1 MKVRTLGTICQN
13 PQHGFQK
20 LKAHGKQNSKN
31 YSGFFPYTHSPTL
44 IFINLS
50 RGYRACYQKAFLHVL
65 NQL

>member
-31 YSGFFPYTHSPTL
+31 YSSFFSLHTLTH
-44 IFINLS
+44 IDFHLS
-50 RGYRACYQKAFLHVL
+50 RGYRACYQKGFLHVL

>member
-31 YSGFFPYTHSPTL
+31 YSVLFPYTHSPTL
-44 IFINLS
+44 IFICQEDIELVT
-50 RGYRACYQKAFLHVL
+50 RKLFCMFLI
-65 NQL
+65 NFK